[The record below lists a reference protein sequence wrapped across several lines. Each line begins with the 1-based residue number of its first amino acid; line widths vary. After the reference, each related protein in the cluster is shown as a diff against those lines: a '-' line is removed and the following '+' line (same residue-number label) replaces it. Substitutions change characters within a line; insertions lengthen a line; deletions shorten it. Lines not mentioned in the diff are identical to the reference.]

1 MIDGI
6 GRSGPQRLP
15 ITGGDGVAK
24 PGDLRGKAQVQSP
37 KAAVS
42 AQISGIARELAAS
55 PPVDAA
61 RVAALRSAIAG
72 GSYKPDPDRIAA
84 AMIRLE
90 TGQARRG

>member
-6 GRSGPQRLP
+6 GRSGPQRP
-15 ITGGDGVAK
+15 PVTGSDSVAK
-24 PGDLRGKAQVQSP
+24 PADLRNRMEVRSP
-37 KAAVS
+37 KAAVP
-42 AQISGIARELAAS
+42 AQISGIARDLAAS

-72 GSYKPDPDRIAA
+72 GTYKPDPDRIAA

-90 TGQARRG
+90 AGSRG

>member
-6 GRSGPQRLP
+6 GRSGPQRP
-15 ITGGDGVAK
+15 PVAAGDTTAK
-24 PGDLRGKAQVQSP
+24 VNDLRAGMQTKSP
-37 KAAVS
+37 RAAVS
-42 AQISGIARELAAS
+42 AQISGIARDLAAS

-72 GSYKPDPDRIAA
+72 GTYKPDPDRIAA

-90 TGQARRG
+90 TGSRG

>member
-6 GRSGPQRLP
+6 GRSGPQRP
-15 ITGGDGVAK
+15 PVTAGDGVAK
-24 PGDLRGKAQVQSP
+24 PADLRSRMEVRSP
-37 KAAVS
+37 KAAVP
-42 AQISGIARELAAS
+42 AQISGIARDLAAS

-72 GSYKPDPDRIAA
+72 GTYKPDPDRIAA

-90 TGQARRG
+90 TGSRG

>member
-6 GRSGPQRLP
+6 GRNGPQRP
-15 ITGGDGVAK
+15 PVAGSDSVAK
-24 PGDLRGKAQVQSP
+24 PADLRSRMEVRSP
-37 KAAVS
+37 KAAVP
-42 AQISGIARELAAS
+42 AQISGIARGLAAS

-72 GSYKPDPDRIAA
+72 GTYKPDPDRIAA

-90 TGQARRG
+90 TGSRG